1 LYYIKKTV
9 FTVLFLFC
17 LSTYT
22 YSQSLNRYITADSL
36 KPGDI
41 FTYTLVL
48 HSDTL
53 YDSVTFPDSSS
64 FNSELVIRDRQQF
77 RTGNL
82 TDSLVYELQ
91 FFGNSDLE
99 IPRIPVKLTTQER
112 VKTIYADAVFIPFK
126 SVLRGEN
133 EQAKPIKPIFTF
145 PGPWWPY
152 LAGLLLFVAGGYFI
166 YRYLKGKQDKPREK
180 QIYTPPEFHNPLT
193 QLEKELYKLK
203 HEYDNLNTRVE
214 YKQYYIKLGDA
225 LRRYMEELYKI
236 PALESTSGELYRYM
250 DAFGIDDRLREVVR
264 IILQEAD
271 MVKFAK
277 HKPTTD
283 DAIYAYQQ
291 AMKFLE
297 TAKKIDQERINNM
310 KAEHEKKY
318 AQPQNEVEKI

>member
-1 LYYIKKTV
+1 MYFIKKTA
-9 FTVLFLFC
+9 FTLLFLFC
-17 LSTYT
+17 LSSFSYA
-22 YSQSLNRYITADSL
+22 QSLNRYISADSL
-36 KPGDI
+36 KPGDV

-53 YDSVTFPDSSS
+53 YDSITFPDSST
-64 FNSELVIRDRQQF
+64 FNSVLVIRDRQQF

-126 SVLRGEN
+126 SVLEGEDN
-133 EQAKPIKPIFTF
+133 QAKPIKPIFTF

-152 LAGLLLFVAGGYFI
+152 LAGLLLLIAAGYFI
-166 YRYLKGKQDKPREK
+166 YRYLKNKQAKPRER
-180 QIYTPPEFHNPLT
+180 QIYTPPAFHNPLL
-193 QLEKELYKLK
+193 QLEEELHGLK
-203 HEYDNLNTRVE
+203 HECNNLNTRVE

-264 IILQEAD
+264 VILQEAD

-283 DAIYAYQQ
+283 DSFYAYQQ
-291 AMKFLE
+291 ALKFLE

-310 KAEHEKKY
+310 KAEHEEKY
-318 AQPQNEVEKI
+318 ARRQNEEETL